1 MSNKTWYQ
9 IKAKANK
16 PKAAEISIHDEI
28 GLWGISASAFMRDLR
43 GMGEL
48 DEIHLSLHSP
58 GGDVLDGWAIY
69 NALKSSKAK
78 ITARVEGLAASMAS
92 VILQAADVREVH
104 ENSYVMVHNPWGLAV
119 GDAEEMRD
127 TADLLDKLGNGLV
140 NAYTGR
146 TGNSE
151 EDVRAWMDA
160 ETWMDG
166 KEAVERGFAD
176 KLLDG
181 VALSA
186 RAFDSRKFKMT
197 PKSLQA
203 NSETDSQVAPVDET
217 ANAPVEPVAPV
228 EASAEA
234 EVEAQAP
241 EAEVTEPQAKSL
253 LSRISALFGGS
264 ASDETLKAE
273 LANKDDQIQAS
284 LKVID
289 SLKAQVTALE
299 VKAQAYDEAQ
309 AEIERL
315 EQAARTAEA
324 VAVAQV
330 ASLGFNPDKEADLPT
345 AGDDKPKPSF
355 LEQFNALTG
364 AERTAFYNAHK
375 AEIFKAEQT
384 QS

>member
-16 PKAAEISIHDEI
+16 PKAADISIHDEI

-140 NAYTGR
+140 NAYTSR

-176 KLLDG
+176 LLLDG

-197 PKSLQA
+197 PKSLQ
-203 NSETDSQVAPVDET
+203 NSDSAPIVATVDET
-217 ANAPVEPVAPV
+217 PPDAPVEETPVEAQVETPAVEPVAPV
-228 EASAEA
+228 EAESET
-234 EVEAQAP
+234 AP
-241 EAEVTEPQAKSL
+241 
-253 LSRISALFGGS
+253 
-264 ASDETLKAE
+264 
-273 LANKDDQIQAS
+273 QAS
-284 LKVID
+284 LIQR
-289 SLKAQVTALE
+289 AIAALTGRPDTS
-299 VKAQAYDEAQ
+299 AIQAKLDEANALVATLHATNASLTARISELEPLAQ
-309 AEIERL
+309 ERDEL
-315 EQAARTAEA
+315 LVAIQTAEA

-355 LEQFNALTG
+355 IEQFNALTG
-364 AERTAFYNAHK
+364 AERTAFYNANK
-375 AEIFKAEQT
+375 AEIFKAEQA